1 MTLRRIAGVPLLLGV
16 SLTLMAPAAGALT
29 GSVPPA
35 SASVRA
41 TIGADQPNPL
51 QPVICAL
58 KADAEGCKK
67 AEPPK

>member
-1 MTLRRIAGVPLLLGV
+1 MALRRLVCLPVLAGAIVFGAAPP
-16 SLTLMAPAAGALT
+16 APA
-29 GSVPPA
+29 
-35 SASVRA
+35 RA
-41 TIGADQPNPL
+41 TAPVTIADDQPNPL